1 MLVVEGRVWGHD
13 TRRPLAHATLDIWQ
27 ANAQGRYDNDDPDK
41 PPAAGVFLNRT
52 RLVTDE
58 SGFYEFESVHPGR
71 YKIGPNIWRPSH
83 VHYMVSHPGYKTLVT
98 QLYFEGDPMNKS
110 DQFIKPSL
118 IIRVRQVKAGRG
130 TYEAGTFDIVLAQS
144 WTPGGLSRIAAHAA
158 GRSISWRRFFPP
170 MGRTSGQISRLGF
183 TRRRL
188 FPALFLRKL
197 PPLLLL
203 SPGWLVEGPAGGRR
217 EIQPS
222 RFLRRACRQSLL
234 DLLRASFCREEVAC
248 DSIFSRE

>member
-1 MLVVEGRVWGHD
+1 MAEFNRRKFLRYGTRGLAAWGASELLLRADAAPTETSGELGDYCSFLAAADAPKQETTPDGEAAPAHGWEPTEDNILGPYYRKGAPYRGKVTPPLEPGDVLVVEGRVWGHD

-27 ANAQGRYDNDDPDK
+27 ANAQGRYDNDDPSQ

-110 DQFIKPSL
+110 DRFIKPSL

-130 TYEAGTFDIVLAQS
+130 TYEAGTFDIVL
-144 WTPGGLSRIAAHAA
+144 SR
-158 GRSISWRRFFPP
+158 S
-170 MGRTSGQISRLGF
+170 
-183 TRRRL
+183 
-188 FPALFLRKL
+188 
-197 PPLLLL
+197 
-203 SPGWLVEGPAGGRR
+203 
-217 EIQPS
+217 
-222 RFLRRACRQSLL
+222 
-234 DLLRASFCREEVAC
+234 
-248 DSIFSRE
+248 